1 MNRVHPLYAHLTLPQ
16 RLNHPMGHIVHPLCQ
31 QAAAEV
37 QRYIAS
43 VDEWQ
48 EEIGNG
54 KMFGVLVVETP
65 ERRLGFLA
73 AYSGLLAERND
84 WPYFVPA
91 VFDFQQPDGHF
102 KQEEARIVGLNRQI
116 ATLETAPELQAARAA
131 LTAAHQAMDKELE
144 EWRRQMAEAK
154 QRRDAIRQA
163 RSANEPSADTNT
175 TEAELTS
182 ESQWMK
188 AELRRKRQR
197 HTATI
202 ATLEE
207 KASQLESKIQELRI
221 ERKQRSEALQ
231 QWLFTHFELL
241 NAQGE
246 RRHLID
252 IFASTATPVPPSG
265 AGECCAPKLL
275 QYAFAHHLK
284 PVSIAEFWWGRS
296 PIGEVRQHL
305 QFYPACRGKCL
316 PILRHMLQGLDV
328 EEDNSGQPTEA
339 MPTIVYEDETVMV
352 IDKPAGMLSVPGK
365 VAGTSVEEFAK
376 VHCPTADGPLIVH
389 RLDMDTSGLMVVA
402 KTKTAHQLLQQQF
415 LRRTVE
421 KTYVALLE
429 RPLPATTVPQ
439 GIIRLPLRPD
449 PFDRPRQMVDMAK
462 GKPAVTLYEVVGDRK
477 IRLTPKTGRTHQLR
491 VHCAHPDGLG
501 IAIKGDPLYGTAA
514 DRLYLHAETL
524 AFDHPVEGKRM
535 TFTSKAE
542 F

>member
-91 VFDFQQPDGHF
+91 VFDFQQPDEHF

-175 TEAELTS
+175 TEAELTL

-207 KASQLESKIQELRI
+207 KASQFESKIQELRI

-352 IDKPAGMLSVPGK
+352 IDKPTGMLSVPGK

-402 KTKTAHQLLQQQF
+402 KTKAAHQLLQQQF

-429 RPLPATTVPQ
+429 RPLPATTVPH